1 MGASSQKDRKAAK
14 KQRKQEAKA
23 AKAAAKAER
32 KAQRATTGPADVAP
46 ATLLSP
52 NGRTE
57 QPAARAVAAA
67 GGGPADVVPLVRAT
81 GGRSR
86 SRSRRVRG
94 GVVTATRPDT
104 AAHPAAGTPPP
115 DATIDLTAGA
125 GAVASPA
132 PAPPVPAEP

>member
-23 AKAAAKAER
+23 AKSAAKAER
-32 KAQRATTGPADVAP
+32 KAKRAAAARADVAP
-46 ATLLSP
+46 APLLAP

-67 GGGPADVVPLVRAT
+67 GGGPADVVPLVRAS
-81 GGRSR
+81 GGR

-94 GVVTATRPDT
+94 GMVTATRPDT
-104 AAHPAAGTPPP
+104 SDHPASGATAPHT
-115 DATIDLTAGA
+115 TIDLTAGA
-125 GAVASPA
+125 VAA
-132 PAPPVPAEP
+132 PAPPAPADAAAAAPA